1 MKLHFWITTLASC
14 IISLSLFSSAFAQDD
29 FDADRVEKAWLE
41 WTNTERTLVWAPTI
55 ASHSGLTQTA
65 KIWSIESEKRGEMSH
80 KRTNKSSYYDY
91 KEIEKWFVNQGFK
104 FKNVSRKTFS
114 ESIGYGTVKCPK
126 EGDCTDALITATKS
140 TWKFFMSEKWK
151 QYAPHYKAIVMPE
164 FRLMGIGV
172 ELDKSSKRYYI
183 TVHYATEVVGDKPA
197 VTPKVT
203 PKTVKVSMSLEEDPF
218 DIMLPASL
226 TRKIEVARK

>member
-1 MKLHFWITTLASC
+1 M
-14 IISLSLFSSAFAQDD
+14 ISLSLFSSAFAQDD

-65 KIWSIESEKRGEMSH
+65 KIWSVESEKRGEMSH

-91 KEIEKWFVNQGFK
+91 KEIEKWFSNQGLK

-114 ESIGYGTVKCPK
+114 ESIGYGVVKCPK

-164 FRLMGIGV
+164 FHLMGVGV

-183 TVHYATEVVGDKPA
+183 TVHYATEIVGDKPA

-218 DIMLPASL
+218 DIILPTSL
-226 TRKIEVARK
+226 ARKIEVARK

>member
-104 FKNVSRKTFS
+104 FKNISRKTFS

>member
-1 MKLHFWITTLASC
+1 MKLHFWIITLASC

-29 FDADRVEKAWLE
+29 FDSVRVENAWVE
-41 WTNTERTLVWAPTI
+41 WTNTERSLVWVPAI
-55 ASHSGLTQTA
+55 ASHSGLAQTA
-65 KIWSIESEKRGEMSH
+65 KVWSIESEKRGEMSH
-80 KRTNKSSYYDY
+80 KRTNRSSYYDY
-91 KEIEKWFVNQGFK
+91 KEIEKWFGNQGFK

-151 QYAPHYKAIVMPE
+151 QYAPHYKAIVMSE
-164 FRLMGIGV
+164 FRLMGVGV

-183 TVHYATEVVGDKPA
+183 TVHYATEVVGDKIA

>member
-1 MKLHFWITTLASC
+1 MKSHFWIITLVIFAM
-14 IISLSLFSSAFAQDD
+14 SLSSYSPLFAQDD

-41 WTNTERTLVWAPTI
+41 WTNAERSLVWAPTI

-65 KIWSIESEKRGEMSH
+65 KIWSVESEKRGEMSH

-91 KEIEKWFVNQGFK
+91 KEIEKWFSNQGLK

-114 ESIGYGTVKCPK
+114 ESIGYGVVKCPK

-164 FRLMGIGV
+164 FHLMGVGV

-183 TVHYATEVVGDKPA
+183 TVHYATEIVGDKPA
-197 VTPKVT
+197 VIPKVT
-203 PKTVKVSMSLEEDPF
+203 PKTVKVNMSLEEDPF
-218 DIMLPASL
+218 DIILPTSL
-226 TRKIEVARK
+226 ARKIEVARR

>member
-1 MKLHFWITTLASC
+1 MKFHLWITTLAIFAMSM
-14 IISLSLFSSAFAQDD
+14 SLHSHLFAQDD
-29 FDADRVEKAWLE
+29 FDSVRVENAWLE
-41 WTNTERTLVWAPTI
+41 WTNAERSLVWVPAI
-55 ASHSGLTQTA
+55 ASHSGLAQTA
-65 KIWSIESEKRGEMSH
+65 KVWSIESEKRGEMSH

-91 KEIEKWFVNQGFK
+91 KEIEKWFSNQGLK

-114 ESIGYGTVKCPK
+114 ESIGYGVVKCPK

-164 FRLMGIGV
+164 FHLMGVGV

-183 TVHYATEVVGDKPA
+183 TVHYATEIVGDKPA
-197 VTPKVT
+197 VIPKVT
-203 PKTVKVSMSLEEDPF
+203 PKTVKVNMSLEEDPF
-218 DIMLPASL
+218 DIILPTSL
-226 TRKIEVARK
+226 ARKIEVARR